1 MTKPVTS
8 GQLRDTL
15 SGLGFVADPGGGHVI
30 FRRPGAGLVVSVPN
44 AGREGSPDLRRH
56 GRPPDRQFRHRTEA
70 AFEARLAKAAR
81 NGHLQMVQAAGRG
94 VFRSLADGVS
104 AAIPECSAFL
114 RFGPGAG

>member
-15 SGLGFVADPGGGHVI
+15 NGLGFVADPGGGHVI

-44 AGREGSPDLRRH
+44 VEGE
-56 GRPPDRQFRHRTEA
+56 GRPIYAVTAARQIANFGIATAA

-81 NGHLQMVQAAGRG
+81 NGHLQAV
-94 VFRSLADGVS
+94 
-104 AAIPECSAFL
+104 
-114 RFGPGAG
+114 